1 MIDMI
6 ILIGIVMAFV
16 ISYVALFHVFLN
28 FIDDDDKSE
37 KG

>member
-16 ISYVALFHVFLN
+16 VSYVALFHVFLD
-28 FIDDDDKSE
+28 FIDDDKSE
-37 KG
+37 KE